1 MRFLS
6 SALILIGSSVL
17 CNAVMAEISSSELE
31 EQLNVCRQ
39 EYKELVNT
47 TNKEL
52 QELKKKA
59 SADLPNIYKQ
69 KKSKM
74 KEKADS
80 CKKIKQQ
87 VEVAKAF
94 ESRTASIR
102 NTGPGEKVGPQFRCL
117 QLGQNWSEFEA
128 CTRSIGYTPEIAND
142 ESREAENKFL
152 FTVSGERI
160 TATLDKNNYIKE
172 FGIRGGNFWGTKA
185 FDEDFLQAF
194 MRNYGIPEL
203 TPERKDD
210 PEDLATLM
218 VIAGL
223 AGKTLSLDYYVG
235 EIEGGTVMINP
246 GSFYVEIKRKPDP
259 VEYKF

>member
-52 QELKKKA
+52 QELKNKA

-69 KKSKM
+69 KKGKM

-87 VEVAKAF
+87 IEVAKEF

-128 CTRSIGYTPEIAND
+128 CTRSIGYTSEIAND
-142 ESREAENKFL
+142 ESSEAENKFL
-152 FTVSGERI
+152 FNVPGKSI
-160 TATLDKNNYIKE
+160 TALLDKNNYIKE
-172 FGIRGGNFWGTKA
+172 FKIKGGDFWGTKV

-194 MRNYGIPEL
+194 MRNYRIPEL
-203 TPERKDD
+203 IPEQETD
-210 PEDLATLM
+210 PNTIAMVMVLAN
-218 VIAGL
+218 
-223 AGKTLSLDYYVG
+223 LSRQTASLNYYVG
-235 EIEGGTVMINP
+235 EIEGGTVTINP
-246 GSFYVEIKRKPDP
+246 GSLFVKIKRKPDP